1 VVFEPARL
9 IVPER
14 LRTSFPNRGKQSS
27 PGDRFEGLSAGSRVS
42 LRRRAV
48 LGRRP
53 LRPSRRPP
61 LRYARRRRQWR
72 ARRGGAR
79 ARNEPRGA
87 APGGGSRA
95 RNEPTE
101 AGAYARE
108 RGRCGGRNRERGGVG
123 PAIVFAV
130 AVVPTSSIPD
140 PRGRWCADPSRNA
153 WRGEGLRR
161 GARRDGQE
169 CGTAA
174 GAAPDRLRTRRAADI
189 SGLVRRAAGSRENG
203 RRGPSADGGPRE
215 SAARCTMLC
224 LCCAGGDPTG
234 GAGGDSIP
242 EGFHL
247 RGPWRR
253 EPPTLIFFPSLIE
266 PMMRGRLLILPRNE
280 WNTLTMRSGAGR
292 GSIPV

>member
-1 VVFEPARL
+1 MVFEPSRRV
-9 IVPER
+9 VPER
-14 LRTSFPNRGKQSS
+14 LRTSFPNSGKQSS
-27 PGDRFEGLSAGSRVS
+27 PGDRFEVLSAGSRVS

-48 LGRRP
+48 LGERP

-61 LRYARRRRQWR
+61 LRYARGHRQWR

-79 ARNEPRGA
+79 ARDEPRGA

-101 AGAYARE
+101 AGAYAGE
-108 RGRCGGRNRERGGVG
+108 MGRCGGRNRERGGVG
-123 PAIVFAV
+123 PAVAFAV
-130 AVVPTSSIPD
+130 AMAPTSSIPD
-140 PRGRWCADPSRNA
+140 PRGRRCVDPSRNA
-153 WRGEGLRR
+153 GRGEALRR

-203 RRGPSADGGPRE
+203 RRDPSADGGPRE

-224 LCCAGGDPTG
+224 LCCAGGDP
-234 GAGGDSIP
+234 P
-242 EGFHL
+242 
-247 RGPWRR
+247 RG
-253 EPPTLIFFPSLIE
+253 
-266 PMMRGRLLILPRNE
+266 
-280 WNTLTMRSGAGR
+280 GR
-292 GSIPV
+292 GGFNPGRVSPSRSMAAAAAHLDLFSRLDRTHDEGAIADFTEERMERAYNALRSWKR